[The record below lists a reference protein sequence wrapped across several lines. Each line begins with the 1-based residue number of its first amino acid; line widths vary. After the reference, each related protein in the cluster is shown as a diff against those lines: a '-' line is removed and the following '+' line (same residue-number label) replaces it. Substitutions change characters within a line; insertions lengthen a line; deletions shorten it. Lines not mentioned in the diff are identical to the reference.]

1 MDGRV
6 VSGPAGLR
14 GLADLGDLEG
24 LPVIVRADLNVP
36 IDEDG
41 QVIDDGRIVAAATTI
56 RALMEGGAFTIV
68 LAHLGRPGG
77 RRQPAASLLPVAE
90 RLSGAVGSLVA
101 HAADTIGPLTRASI
115 LNLRPGDAVLLEN
128 VRFEPGEDTDDDA
141 LAERLAAPAR
151 AFVFDAFGSAH
162 RRQASTT
169 GVARHL
175 PSVAGLV
182 VAHEVAALGELRS
195 RAAAGGVV
203 VAGGAKAADKLPAL
217 ARLAETAEAILLGG
231 ALAHVFLAHRGG
243 ALGASIVDRD
253 ALPAAARVVE
263 AATASGCEIVL
274 PTDVVSTDGL
284 TTDARIAVEA
294 ADAIGDGRIA
304 LDIGPE
310 TAARYAERIR
320 GAAHVIWDGPPGAFE
335 MEPFRAGT
343 DALIAAAADC
353 AGSVVVGGGD
363 TTSALR
369 ASGRADAV
377 TYVSTGGAAM
387 LDLLAGLELP
397 ALEGLRA

>member
-1 MDGRV
+1 MSD
-6 VSGPAGLR
+6 LR
-14 GLADLGDLEG
+14 GLADLGELEN
-24 LPVIVRADLNVP
+24 LPVVVRADLNVP

-41 QVIDDGRIVAAATTI
+41 AVIDDARIVAAAATI
-56 RALMEGGAFTIV
+56 RALMDGGAFVIV

-77 RRQPAASLLPVAE
+77 RRIVPGGSLLPVAE
-90 RLSGAVGSLVA
+90 RLSTAVGALVA
-101 HAADTIGPLTRASI
+101 HAADTVGPLARASI

-128 VRFEPGEDTDDDA
+128 VRFEPGEDADDDA
-141 LAERLAAPAR
+141 LAAALAAPGR
-151 AFVFDAFGSAH
+151 AFVFDAFGAAH

-169 GVARHL
+169 GIARHL

-182 VAHEVAALGELRS
+182 VAHEVAALGELRE
-195 RAAAGGVV
+195 RGAAGGVV
-203 VAGGAKAADKLPAL
+203 VAGGAKAAEKLPAL
-217 ARLAETAEAILLGG
+217 AELAGTAEAILVGG
-231 ALAHVFLAHRGG
+231 ALAHVFLAGRGG
-243 ALGASIVDRD
+243 ALGASIVDRS
-253 ALPAAARVVE
+253 ALEAAAAVE
-263 AATASGCEIVL
+263 AAAAASGCEMLL

-294 ADAIGDGRIA
+294 ADSIGDGRIA

-320 GAAHVIWDGPPGAFE
+320 AAQSVVWDGPPGAFE

-343 DALIAAAADC
+343 DALVAAAAEC
-353 AGSVVVGGGD
+353 PGTVVVGGGD

-369 ASGRADAV
+369 AAGRADAV

-387 LDLLAGLELP
+387 LDLLAGRSLP

>member
-1 MDGRV
+1 M
-6 VSGPAGLR
+6 SALR
-14 GLADLGDLEG
+14 GLGELGELEN
-24 LPVIVRADLNVP
+24 LPVVVRVDLNVP

-41 QVIDDGRIVAAATTI
+41 RIIDDARIVAAATTI
-56 RALMEGGAFTIV
+56 GALMEGGAFTIV

-77 RRQPAASLLPVAE
+77 RRVVPAGSLLPVAD
-90 RLSGAVGSLVA
+90 RLSSAVGSLVA
-101 HAADTIGPLTRASI
+101 HAADTVGPLARAAV

-128 VRFEPGEDTDDDA
+128 VRFEPGEADDDDA
-141 LAERLAAPAR
+141 LAAQLAGPGR
-151 AFVFDAFGSAH
+151 AFVFDAFGAAH

-169 GVARHL
+169 GIARHL

-182 VAHEVAALGELRS
+182 VAQEVAALEELRAS
-195 RAAAGGVV
+195 GVTGGVV

-217 ARLAETAEAILLGG
+217 ERLAGTAEAILVGG
-231 ALAHVFLAHRGG
+231 VLANVFLAAQGG
-243 ALGASIVDRD
+243 ALGASIVDRGAID
-253 ALPAAARVVE
+253 AARAVTV
-263 AATASGCEIVL
+263 ASAASGCELVL
-274 PTDVVSTDGL
+274 PTDLVSTDGL

-343 DALIAAAADC
+343 DALIAAVADC
-353 AGSVVVGGGD
+353 PGTVVVGGGD
-363 TTSALR
+363 TASVLR
-369 ASGRADAV
+369 GAGRADAV
-377 TYVSTGGAAM
+377 TYVSTGGASM
-387 LDLLAGLELP
+387 LDLLAGRELP
-397 ALEGLRA
+397 ALEELRA